1 MSLFVAAFLA
11 QDGLANGAI
20 YCLLA
25 LALVLVFGVTRVI
38 LIPQGEFVSYA
49 ALSYALLRDGRVP
62 GTVGLLLVLV
72 AVAVAAGL
80 VRGLARGEPGQAA
93 RDLARLCVPPLVLAG
108 LAYGAGR
115 VALPAILDAL
125 VAVAVVAAMGPLLYR
140 IVYRPLAGASSL
152 VLLIVAVAHHLV
164 MLGLGLYFFG
174 PDGGQTDPLIDVSF
188 ALGGVPVK
196 AQTIVILA
204 TCALL
209 IAALWLLAERTL
221 WGKALRAAAINPL
234 GARLMGISAELAG
247 ETAFLVAAVIGGVS
261 GVLISATTPIYYDS
275 GFVLG
280 LKGFVAAILGGLA
293 SFPLAALG
301 AFGVGL
307 LEAFSAFYASGF
319 KETIVFAL
327 IIPVL
332 LWRSLGTRR
341 VEESE

>member
-1 MSLFVAAFLA
+1 LSLFVAAFLA
-11 QDGLANGAI
+11 QDGLANGAV

-38 LIPQGEFVSYA
+38 LVPAGDLVSYA
-49 ALSYALLRDGRVP
+49 ALSYALLRGGRVP

-72 AVAVAAGL
+72 AAAVVIGL
-80 VRGLARGEPGQAA
+80 VRGARRGELGATA
-93 RDLARLCVPPLVLAG
+93 RDLARLCAPPLVLAG
-108 LAYGAGR
+108 VGALAGR
-115 VALPAILDAL
+115 LALPAIVDAA

-140 IVYRPLAGASSL
+140 LVYRPLAGASSL

-174 PDGGQTDPLIDVSF
+174 PEGGQTDPLIDVSLS
-188 ALGGVPVK
+188 LGGVPVK
-196 AQTIVILA
+196 AQNLVIWA
-204 TCALL
+204 ACAVL
-209 IAALWLLAERTL
+209 IAGLWLLAERTL

-234 GARLMGISAELAG
+234 GARLMGISADLAG
-247 ETAFLVAAVIGGVS
+247 ETAFLIAAFIGGVA
-261 GVLISATTPIYYDS
+261 GVLISATTPVYYDS

-280 LKGFVAAILGGLA
+280 LKGFVAAILGGLV
-293 SFPLAALG
+293 SFPLAAAG

-327 IIPVL
+327 IIPML
-332 LWRSLGTRR
+332 LWRSLGARPT
-341 VEESE
+341 EDGE

>member
-11 QDGLANGAI
+11 QDGLANGAV

-25 LALVLVFGVTRVI
+25 LALVLVFTVTRII

-49 ALSYALLRDGRVP
+49 ALSYALLRQGRVP

-72 AVAVAAGL
+72 AVAVLL
-80 VRGLARGEPGQAA
+80 VLIGALRRGEG
-93 RDLARLCVPPLVLAG
+93 RDSGGELLRLALPPLVLAA
-108 LAYGAGR
+108 LADGAGR
-115 VALPAILDAL
+115 VALPAWADAL
-125 VAVAVVAAMGPLLYR
+125 VAVALVTVMGPLLHR
-140 IVYRPLAGASSL
+140 IVYRPLAGASTL

-174 PDGGQTDPLIDVSF
+174 PEGGQAEPLIDLSLS
-188 ALGGVPVK
+188 LGGVPIK
-196 AQTIVILA
+196 GQTIVILG
-204 TCALL
+204 TCAVL
-209 IAALWLLAERTL
+209 IAALYLAAERTL
-221 WGKALRAAAINPL
+221 YGKALRAAAINPL

-247 ETAFLVAAVIGGVS
+247 ETAFLVAAFIGGVS

-293 SFPLAALG
+293 SYPLAAMG

-307 LEAFSAFYASGF
+307 LESFAAFYASGF
-319 KETIVFAL
+319 KETIVFSL

-341 VEESE
+341 VEDGE